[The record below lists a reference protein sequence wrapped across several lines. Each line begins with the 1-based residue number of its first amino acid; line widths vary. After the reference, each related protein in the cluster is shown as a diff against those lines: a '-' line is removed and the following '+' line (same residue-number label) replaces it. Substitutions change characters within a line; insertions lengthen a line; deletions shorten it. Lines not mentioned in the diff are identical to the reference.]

1 MLPAGKC
8 SVQAERGWGGS
19 ESEKKIATDVF
30 LFVSDILSLMTSD
43 KPEGTAWSCFRGGS
57 GQG

>member
-1 MLPAGKC
+1 M
-8 SVQAERGWGGS
+8 QAERGWGGS

-43 KPEGTAWSCFRGGS
+43 KPERTAWSCVRGGS
-57 GQG
+57 GRG

>member
-1 MLPAGKC
+1 
-8 SVQAERGWGGS
+8 VQAERGWSGS

-43 KPEGTAWSCFRGGS
+43 KPERTAWSCVRGGS
-57 GQG
+57 GRG